1 LKNNERVN
9 MYDDAITL
17 EELLQQQKLF
27 NARIAF
33 VTTLLVAT
41 LAGGLMQDLQFLILS
56 VIVFCFSIYL
66 IMAQRSKN
74 DKINEILQRMD
85 FSLLQFEDSKTR
97 TIVER
102 KLTKLF
108 GNIPQR
114 ITSNSEMTRMRG
126 ADEKGPTWGKQ
137 DGVFGEVTNFRDA
150 VEHGKVFDGLEGD
163 LYKSEKLI
171 RNANENYSE
180 MAQQRWEKS
189 QSNDQDLVEAGVET
203 LAELVT
209 TDYFEKNSKDGAVE
223 ELVGQNS
230 D

>member
-33 VTTLLVAT
+33 VTVLLVAT

-66 IMAQRSKN
+66 IVAQRSKN

-114 ITSNSEMTRMRG
+114 ITSNSEMARTRG

-137 DGVFGEVTNFRDA
+137 DGVFGEVSNFRDA
-150 VEHGKVFDGLEGD
+150 VEHGKVFDGLEGE
-163 LYKSEKLI
+163 LYKSEELV

-180 MAQQRWEKS
+180 MAQQRWEKA
-189 QSNDQDLVEAGVET
+189 QSDDPDLVEAGVET

-223 ELVGQNS
+223 ELIGQNS

>member
-1 LKNNERVN
+1 

-17 EELLQQQKLF
+17 GELLQQQKLF
-27 NARIAF
+27 NTRIAL
-33 VTTLLVAT
+33 VTMLLVAT

-66 IMAQRSKN
+66 IVAQRSKN

-97 TIVER
+97 TIVEQ

-114 ITSNSEMTRMRG
+114 ITSNSEMTRTRG
-126 ADEKGPTWGKQ
+126 TDEKGPTWGKQ
-137 DGVFGEVTNFRDA
+137 DGVFGEVSNYRDA
-150 VEHGKVFDGLEGD
+150 VEHGMVFDGLEGE
-163 LYKSEKLI
+163 LYKSEKLV

-189 QSNDQDLVEAGVET
+189 QSNDPDLVEAGVET

-223 ELVGQNS
+223 ELIGQNS
-230 D
+230 E

>member
-1 LKNNERVN
+1 

-17 EELLQQQKLF
+17 EELLAQQKSF
-27 NARIAF
+27 NIKI
-33 VTTLLVAT
+33 VVITVLLIAT
-41 LAGGLMQDLQFLILS
+41 LGGGLLQDSQLLFISFVL
-56 VIVFCFSIYL
+56 FCFSAYL
-66 IMAQRSKN
+66 FVERRSR
-74 DKINEILQRMD
+74 DEKIDEILKRMD

-97 TIVER
+97 NSVER

-114 ITSNSEMTRMRG
+114 ITSNSEMARTRG
-126 ADEKGPTWGKQ
+126 TDEKGPTWGKQ
-137 DGVFGEVTNFRDA
+137 DGAFGEVTNFRNA
-150 VEHGKVFDGLEGD
+150 IEHGKVFDGLEGE

-171 RNANENYSE
+171 KNANENYSE

-189 QSNDQDLVEAGVET
+189 QSNDPDLVEAGVET

-223 ELVGQNS
+223 DLMGQNS

>member
-1 LKNNERVN
+1 

-17 EELLQQQKLF
+17 EQLLAQQKSFNIRIIVITVLLIATLVGGLLQNSQ
-27 NARIAF
+27 
-33 VTTLLVAT
+33 LL
-41 LAGGLMQDLQFLILS
+41 LISFAL
-56 VIVFCFSIYL
+56 FCFSIYL
-66 IMAQRSKN
+66 FVERRSRN
-74 DKINEILQRMD
+74 EKIDEILKRMD

-97 TIVER
+97 SSVER

-114 ITSNSEMTRMRG
+114 ITSNSEMARTRG

-137 DGVFGEVTNFRDA
+137 DGVFGEVTNYRDA
-150 VEHGKVFDGLEGD
+150 IEHGKVFDGLED
-163 LYKSEKLI
+163 ELNKSEKLI
-171 RNANENYSE
+171 KNANENYSE

-189 QSNDQDLVEAGVET
+189 QSSDPDLVEAGVET

-223 ELVGQNS
+223 ELMSQNS

>member
-1 LKNNERVN
+1 

-17 EELLQQQKLF
+17 EQLLAKQKSF
-27 NARIAF
+27 NARI
-33 VTTLLVAT
+33 VVSTVLLIAT
-41 LAGGLMQDLQFLILS
+41 LGGGLLQNSQLLFISFVLL
-56 VIVFCFSIYL
+56 CFSIYL
-66 IMAQRSKN
+66 FVELRSG
-74 DKINEILQRMD
+74 DEKIDEILKRMD

-97 TIVER
+97 NSVER

-114 ITSNSEMTRMRG
+114 ITSNSEMARTRG
-126 ADEKGPTWGKQ
+126 VDEKGPTWGKQ

-150 VEHGKVFDGLEGD
+150 VEHGKVFDGLEGE

-171 RNANENYSE
+171 KNANENYSE

-189 QSNDQDLVEAGVET
+189 QSNDPDLVEAGVET

-223 ELVGQNS
+223 DLMGQNS

>member
-1 LKNNERVN
+1 

-17 EELLQQQKLF
+17 EELLLQQKSF
-27 NARIAF
+27 NVRIAT
-33 VTTLLVAT
+33 VTVVLVAT
-41 LAGGLMQDLQFLILS
+41 LAGGLLQDSQLLFLS
-56 VIVFCFSIYL
+56 VILFCFATYL
-66 IMAQRSKN
+66 FMAQRSKN
-74 DKINEILQRMD
+74 EKIDEILKRMD

-97 TIVER
+97 DSVER

-114 ITSNSEMTRMRG
+114 ITSNSEMARTRG

-137 DGVFGEVTNFRDA
+137 DGVFGEVDNYRDA
-150 VEHGKVFDGLEGD
+150 VEHGKIFDGLEGE

-171 RNANENYSE
+171 KNANENYSE

-189 QSNDQDLVEAGVET
+189 QSSDPDLVEAGVET

-223 ELVGQNS
+223 ELMGQKS

>member
-1 LKNNERVN
+1 MN

-17 EELLQQQKLF
+17 EELLAQQKSF
-27 NARIAF
+27 NIKI
-33 VTTLLVAT
+33 VVITVLLIAT
-41 LAGGLMQDLQFLILS
+41 LGGGLLQDSQLLFISFVL
-56 VIVFCFSIYL
+56 FCFSVYL
-66 IMAQRSKN
+66 FVKRRSR
-74 DKINEILQRMD
+74 DEKIDEILKRMD

-97 TIVER
+97 NSIER

-114 ITSNSEMTRMRG
+114 ITSNSEMARTRG
-126 ADEKGPTWGKQ
+126 TDEKGPTWGKQ
-137 DGVFGEVTNFRDA
+137 DGAFGEVTNFRNA
-150 VEHGKVFDGLEGD
+150 IEHGKVFDGLEGE

-171 RNANENYSE
+171 KNANENYSE

-189 QSNDQDLVEAGVET
+189 QSNDPDLVEAGVKT
-203 LAELVT
+203 LADLVT

-223 ELVGQNS
+223 DLMGQNS

>member
-1 LKNNERVN
+1 

-27 NARIAF
+27 NARITF
-33 VTTLLVAT
+33 VTVLLVAT
-41 LAGGLMQDLQFLILS
+41 LTGGLMQDLQFLILS

-114 ITSNSEMTRMRG
+114 ITSNSEMARTRG

-137 DGVFGEVTNFRDA
+137 DGAFGEVINFRDA

-163 LYKSEKLI
+163 LYKSEELV
-171 RNANENYSE
+171 RNANENYAE
-180 MAQQRWEKS
+180 MAQLRWEKS
-189 QSNDQDLVEAGVET
+189 QSNDPDLVEAGVET

-223 ELVGQNS
+223 ELIGQNS

>member
-1 LKNNERVN
+1 

-17 EELLQQQKLF
+17 EELLAQQKSF
-27 NARIAF
+27 NIKI
-33 VTTLLVAT
+33 VVIMVLLIAT
-41 LAGGLMQDLQFLILS
+41 LGGGLLQDSQLLLISFVL
-56 VIVFCFSIYL
+56 FCFSVYL
-66 IMAQRSKN
+66 FVERRSR
-74 DKINEILQRMD
+74 DEKIDEILKRMD

-97 TIVER
+97 NSIER

-114 ITSNSEMTRMRG
+114 ITSNSEMARTRG
-126 ADEKGPTWGKQ
+126 TDEKGPTWGKQ
-137 DGVFGEVTNFRDA
+137 DGAFGEVTNFRNA
-150 VEHGKVFDGLEGD
+150 IEHGKVFDGLEGE

-171 RNANENYSE
+171 KNANENYSE

-189 QSNDQDLVEAGVET
+189 QSNDPDLVEAGVET

-223 ELVGQNS
+223 DLMGQNS

>member
-1 LKNNERVN
+1 

-17 EELLQQQKLF
+17 EELLAQQKSF
-27 NARIAF
+27 NIKI
-33 VTTLLVAT
+33 VVITVLLIAT
-41 LAGGLMQDLQFLILS
+41 LGGGLLQDSQLLLISFVL
-56 VIVFCFSIYL
+56 FCFSVYL
-66 IMAQRSKN
+66 FVKRRSR
-74 DKINEILQRMD
+74 DEKIDEILKRMD

-97 TIVER
+97 NSIER

-114 ITSNSEMTRMRG
+114 ITSNSEMARTRG
-126 ADEKGPTWGKQ
+126 TDEKGPTWGKQ
-137 DGVFGEVTNFRDA
+137 DGAFGEVTNFRNA
-150 VEHGKVFDGLEGD
+150 IEHGKIFDGLEGE

-171 RNANENYSE
+171 KNANENYSE

-189 QSNDQDLVEAGVET
+189 QSNDPDLVEAGVKT
-203 LAELVT
+203 LADLVT

-223 ELVGQNS
+223 DLMGQNS

>member
-1 LKNNERVN
+1 

-17 EELLQQQKLF
+17 EELLQQQKSF
-27 NARIAF
+27 NARIVAITVF
-33 VTTLLVAT
+33 LVAT
-41 LAGGLMQDLQFLILS
+41 LAGGLMQDSQLLLISL
-56 VIVFCFSIYL
+56 VLFCFSIYL
-66 IMAQRSKN
+66 IVAQRSN
-74 DKINEILQRMD
+74 NERIDEILRRMD

-97 TIVER
+97 NSVER

-114 ITSNSEMTRMRG
+114 ITSNSEMTRTRG
-126 ADEKGPTWGKQ
+126 DDEKGPTWGKQ
-137 DGVFGEVTNFRDA
+137 DGVFGEVTDYRDA
-150 VEHGKVFDGLEGD
+150 VEHGKVFDGLEGE

-171 RNANENYSE
+171 KNANENYSE
-180 MAQQRWEKS
+180 MAQLRWEKA
-189 QSNDQDLVEAGVET
+189 QSNDPDLVEAGVET

-223 ELVGQNS
+223 ELMGQNS

>member
-1 LKNNERVN
+1 

-17 EELLQQQKLF
+17 EELLAQQKSF
-27 NARIAF
+27 NIKI
-33 VTTLLVAT
+33 VVITVLLIAT
-41 LAGGLMQDLQFLILS
+41 LGGGLLQDSQLLLISFVL
-56 VIVFCFSIYL
+56 FCFSVYL
-66 IMAQRSKN
+66 FVERRSR
-74 DKINEILQRMD
+74 DEKIDEILKRMD

-97 TIVER
+97 NSVER

-114 ITSNSEMTRMRG
+114 ITSNSEMARTRG
-126 ADEKGPTWGKQ
+126 TDEKGPTWGKQ
-137 DGVFGEVTNFRDA
+137 DGAFGEVTNFRNA
-150 VEHGKVFDGLEGD
+150 IEHGKIFDGLEGE

-171 RNANENYSE
+171 KDANENYSE

-189 QSNDQDLVEAGVET
+189 QSNDPDLVEAGVKT
-203 LAELVT
+203 LADLVT

-223 ELVGQNS
+223 DLMGQNS

>member
-1 LKNNERVN
+1 

-17 EELLQQQKLF
+17 EQLLAKQKSF
-27 NARIAF
+27 NARI
-33 VTTLLVAT
+33 VVSTVLLIAT
-41 LAGGLMQDLQFLILS
+41 LGGGLLQNSQLLFISFVLL
-56 VIVFCFSIYL
+56 CFSIYL
-66 IMAQRSKN
+66 FVELRSG
-74 DKINEILQRMD
+74 DEKIDEILKRMD

-97 TIVER
+97 SSVER

-114 ITSNSEMTRMRG
+114 ITSNSEMTRTRG

-137 DGVFGEVTNFRDA
+137 DGEFGKVANFRDA
-150 VEHGKVFDGLEGD
+150 VEHGKVFDGLEGE

-171 RNANENYSE
+171 KNANENYSE
-180 MAQQRWEKS
+180 MAQQRREKS
-189 QSNDQDLVEAGVET
+189 QSNDPDLVEAGVET
-203 LAELVT
+203 LAELLT

-223 ELVGQNS
+223 DLMGQNS

>member
-1 LKNNERVN
+1 
-9 MYDDAITL
+9 MYYDAITL

-27 NARIAF
+27 NTRIAL
-33 VTTLLVAT
+33 VTMLLVAT
-41 LAGGLMQDLQFLILS
+41 LAGVLMQDLQFLILS

-66 IMAQRSKN
+66 IVAQRSKN

-97 TIVER
+97 TIVEQ

-114 ITSNSEMTRMRG
+114 ITSNSEMTITRWT
-126 ADEKGPTWGKQ
+126 DEKGPTWGKQ
-137 DGVFGEVTNFRDA
+137 DGVFCEVSNYRDA
-150 VEHGKVFDGLEGD
+150 VEHGMVFDGLEGE
-163 LYKSEKLI
+163 LYKSEKLV

-189 QSNDQDLVEAGVET
+189 QSNDPDLVEAGVET

-223 ELVGQNS
+223 ELIGQNS
-230 D
+230 

>member
-1 LKNNERVN
+1 

-17 EELLQQQKLF
+17 EELLAQQKSF
-27 NARIAF
+27 NIRSVVIT
-33 VTTLLVAT
+33 VLLIAT
-41 LAGGLMQDLQFLILS
+41 LSGGLLQDSQLLFISFVL
-56 VIVFCFSIYL
+56 FCFSAYL
-66 IMAQRSKN
+66 FVERRSR
-74 DKINEILQRMD
+74 DEKIDEILKRMD

-97 TIVER
+97 NSIER

-114 ITSNSEMTRMRG
+114 ITSNSEMARTRG
-126 ADEKGPTWGKQ
+126 TDEKGPTWGKQ
-137 DGVFGEVTNFRDA
+137 DGAFGEVTNFRNA
-150 VEHGKVFDGLEGD
+150 IEHGKVFDGLEGE

-171 RNANENYSE
+171 KNANENYSE

-189 QSNDQDLVEAGVET
+189 QSNDPDLVEAGVET

-223 ELVGQNS
+223 DLMGQNS

>member
-1 LKNNERVN
+1 

-17 EELLQQQKLF
+17 EELLAQQKSF
-27 NARIAF
+27 NIKI
-33 VTTLLVAT
+33 VVITVLLIAT
-41 LAGGLMQDLQFLILS
+41 LGGGLLQDSQLLLISFVL
-56 VIVFCFSIYL
+56 FCFSVYL
-66 IMAQRSKN
+66 FVERRSR
-74 DKINEILQRMD
+74 DEKIDEILKRMD

-97 TIVER
+97 NSIER

-114 ITSNSEMTRMRG
+114 ITSNSEMARTRG
-126 ADEKGPTWGKQ
+126 TDEKGPTWGKQ
-137 DGVFGEVTNFRDA
+137 DGAFGEVTNFRNA
-150 VEHGKVFDGLEGD
+150 IEHGKVFDGLEGE

-171 RNANENYSE
+171 KNANENYSE

-189 QSNDQDLVEAGVET
+189 QSNDPDLVEAGVKT
-203 LAELVT
+203 LADLVT

-223 ELVGQNS
+223 DLMGQNS

>member
-1 LKNNERVN
+1 

-17 EELLQQQKLF
+17 EQLLAKQKSF
-27 NARIAF
+27 NARI
-33 VTTLLVAT
+33 VVSTVLLIAT
-41 LAGGLMQDLQFLILS
+41 LGGGLLQNSQLLFISFVLL
-56 VIVFCFSIYL
+56 CFSIYL
-66 IMAQRSKN
+66 FVAQRSVN
-74 DKINEILQRMD
+74 EKIDEILKRMD

-97 TIVER
+97 SSVER

-114 ITSNSEMTRMRG
+114 ITSNSEMTRTRG

-137 DGVFGEVTNFRDA
+137 DGEFGKVANFRDA
-150 VEHGKVFDGLEGD
+150 VEHGKVFDGLEGE

-171 RNANENYSE
+171 KNANENYSE

-189 QSNDQDLVEAGVET
+189 QSNDPDLVEAGVET
-203 LAELVT
+203 LAELLT

-223 ELVGQNS
+223 DLMGQNS

>member
-1 LKNNERVN
+1 MN

-17 EELLQQQKLF
+17 EELLAQQKSF
-27 NARIAF
+27 NIKI
-33 VTTLLVAT
+33 VVIMVLLIAT
-41 LAGGLMQDLQFLILS
+41 LGGGLLQDSQLLFISFVL
-56 VIVFCFSIYL
+56 FCFSVYL
-66 IMAQRSKN
+66 FVKRRSR
-74 DKINEILQRMD
+74 DEKIDEILKRMD

-97 TIVER
+97 NSIER

-114 ITSNSEMTRMRG
+114 ITSNSEMARTRG
-126 ADEKGPTWGKQ
+126 TDEKGPTWGKQ
-137 DGVFGEVTNFRDA
+137 DGAFGEVTNFRNA
-150 VEHGKVFDGLEGD
+150 IEHGKVFDGLEGE

-171 RNANENYSE
+171 KNANENYSE

-189 QSNDQDLVEAGVET
+189 QSNDPDLVEAGVKT
-203 LAELVT
+203 LADLVT

-223 ELVGQNS
+223 DLMGQNS

>member
-1 LKNNERVN
+1 

-17 EELLQQQKLF
+17 EELLAQQKSF
-27 NARIAF
+27 NIRSVVIT
-33 VTTLLVAT
+33 VLLIAT
-41 LAGGLMQDLQFLILS
+41 LSGGLLQDSQLLFISFVL
-56 VIVFCFSIYL
+56 FCFSAYL
-66 IMAQRSKN
+66 FVERRSR
-74 DKINEILQRMD
+74 DEKIDEILKRMD

-97 TIVER
+97 NSVER

-114 ITSNSEMTRMRG
+114 ITSNSEMARTRG
-126 ADEKGPTWGKQ
+126 TDEKGPTWGKQ
-137 DGVFGEVTNFRDA
+137 DGAFGEVTNFRNA
-150 VEHGKVFDGLEGD
+150 IEHGKVFDGLEGE

-171 RNANENYSE
+171 KNANENYSE

-189 QSNDQDLVEAGVET
+189 QSNDPDLVEAGVET

-223 ELVGQNS
+223 DLMGQNS

>member
-1 LKNNERVN
+1 

-66 IMAQRSKN
+66 IVAQRSKN

-180 MAQQRWEKS
+180 MAQLRWEKS
-189 QSNDQDLVEAGVET
+189 QSNDPDLVEAGVET

-209 TDYFEKNSKDGAVE
+209 TDYFENNSKDGAVE

>member
-1 LKNNERVN
+1 
-9 MYDDAITL
+9 MYDDATTL
-17 EELLQQQKLF
+17 EELLQQQKSF
-27 NARIAF
+27 NVRII
-33 VTTLLVAT
+33 VITVLLIAT
-41 LAGGLMQDLQFLILS
+41 LGGGLIQYPQLLFIS
-56 VIVFCFSIYL
+56 FVCFCYSIYL
-66 IMAQRSKN
+66 FLERRSR
-74 DKINEILQRMD
+74 DEKIDEILQRMD

-97 TIVER
+97 TAVER

-114 ITSNSEMTRMRG
+114 ITSNSEMARTRG
-126 ADEKGPTWGKQ
+126 TDEKGPTWGKQ

-150 VEHGKVFDGLEGD
+150 VEHGKVFDGLEGE

-171 RNANENYSE
+171 KNANENYSE
-180 MAQQRWEKS
+180 MAQRRWEKS
-189 QSNDQDLVEAGVET
+189 QSDDPDLVEAGVKT

-223 ELVGQNS
+223 ELLGQNS